1 MKKIVGSLVAAIALW
16 SGTTAYVGSQMKENI
31 EQHFNNI
38 NKVYADKGIQYKID
52 SYKKTFFESTAKI
65 ELEVTDPSI
74 LTLMQKSIKLPLVME
89 YHIEHGPIFFKNG
102 IGFGAAKAHQE
113 ILLSSLLTDE
123 AKTEFLKL
131 FKDDITIT
139 SDMIISFLKNASY
152 TASTNEI
159 KFNNEGKIFAMTPLH
174 MNGEMDIDT
183 LKGKNDLKIASLEF
197 KEEGTNNGL
206 TVKNLLMNVD
216 IDEFIEQKLM
226 MGTID
231 LSIEKLSIEDDTNPK
246 LKNINIATNMH
257 MTSKKDSPTTFST
270 KLDGN
275 IDFQN
280 TKLPPELPDLKNIF
294 LKMDMQK
301 LGIKGWLKFQE
312 ASQEMQKKQSELFAK
327 MRSNSNPEDMQKVME
342 EFGTLQEEM
351 IGKIINSL
359 NTLLV
364 KDETLINYGLNIET
378 KDSKKSNASIE
389 IGYTGDMK
397 FEGSL
402 QEIALKAQSKA
413 LDMISLN
420 VDLGLDSTHIKNL
433 PNAEVLKQQIQMGVA
448 QGFVKE
454 ENGKYLL
461 KGYYKNQELI
471 VNDNN
476 LTATVLPLLMMATQ
490 GGGI

>member
-74 LTLMQKSIKLPLVME
+74 LALMQKSIKLPLVME

-216 IDEFIEQKLM
+216 IDEFVEQKLM

-275 IDFQN
+275 IDFQD
-280 TKLPPELPDLKNIF
+280 TKLPPELPDLKNIS

-413 LDMISLN
+413 LNMISLN

-448 QGFVKE
+448 QGFIKE